1 MAWLDSEGR
10 FEVVILQ
17 ETHWRDSTDFRSG
30 RWYCIHS
37 SGYGSEVS
45 YDRFGGVLVM
55 LRQEAF
61 EEPSVQELYPGR
73 LLHVRAVHKQSNLT
87 VDVLG
92 IYQHVHR
99 THLPPEQNQAYRQ
112 HIWDTLSR
120 TLKLLPSRNPLLLGG
135 DFNAQLAKQ
144 HPHVG
149 AANRSHDAGQDRDRQ
164 FQKLLGE
171 HDLCAL
177 NTWHCRPGY
186 TYESAHSKTR
196 IDFVL
201 TRLRDAKSGARQAAP
216 NYAFPIKSWMA
227 AGHWPIEAT
236 LQVVPF
242 SRRGEPVTAPTAAR
256 YDKVA
261 LLHSVHADTPQ
272 AVALKEEIAQAL
284 QAVTATEL
292 HQVRDSVNR
301 ILLEAVERR
310 FPLGRPDD
318 TRVSAQ
324 GSFRASAK
332 STWQLYRELKVHRA
346 ATPHAVFR
354 QWRAATAFLK
364 ASKALRAQSRHLKQ
378 TAILE
383 KLAEAEAAAC
393 KGDQRTLHQIVRSLT
408 PNKRQFMSRLRDK
421 QGHLLDKPASLQAM
435 LQYARDTFS
444 IYPDAPTG
452 ACIQQGVPISDQ
464 QVQATLQKLG
474 AAKAVPYNTAPAAI
488 WKLCA
493 GSIAGL
499 LGPALRLHFQAY
511 DFASRPIIYETLAKH
526 GVSQDTIAVIQQL
539 HTDAQYVF
547 RAGANVGRHTTT
559 NGLKQGCCIAPFLW
573 SFFTVAV
580 MHSLRDKLGQDWLHQ
595 ALVLFADDHWCQW
608 VIRSKAD
615 FEQSVQQLQVVLE
628 TLMDFRMSINFKK
641 TAILCRLEGKQAK
654 SVLRD
659 HIKLRNGD
667 KFFSVQVRGQ
677 EQLIPIRA
685 VHDHLGTKVTY
696 HHRLDANMEHRI
708 QSGQAKYQALRKTL
722 NGHHTLQVQHRLRLW
737 AACVQTSIHYSLAAV
752 GVTRAGLDKLTK
764 ITTKHLRAIQRQP
777 VHLTRTTNE
786 QVLQSANLLP
796 PGQVLLRSLQ
806 RFRESLNLKAVT
818 APDITTRTDVCAYVE
833 RLEANWQHLVDL
845 QQQQDAQLPI
855 IEAAVPCPYCDA
867 CFTTENAM
875 RIHAQLAHQ
884 NLPPRAACNPTKFV
898 PRQHATGGLPVC
910 RLMTDVMQGLNPEA
924 DIFAFC
930 NPSLLTSRTKQLALP
945 KKEEKEEMEPERE
958 DSTQPPK
965 RPRPEPSPLFSASPQ
980 TGSRRPQHRQPRN
993 TQLSAEGKL
1002 LARALL
1008 HHEDQLAAQ
1017 RMDKDFVLFMR
1028 QDYASIIPNL
1038 HAISTEWHAKKEEGH
1053 EGLTSSLRTVLLACL
1068 VKELLARVQNMAS
1081 TTEGQG
1087 KLQAVHWLDSNQAW
1101 TFLRWCHKSR
1111 KLVLDNNKESLSH
1124 TELVRQLTF
1133 LLENLR
1139 GDIIHKFHST
1149 KGLDLV
1155 EENTSS
1161 HPSVTFLLGI
1171 SLRGEKANEMHEV
1184 LCKLL
1189 GCSMW
1194 QLIG

>member
-499 LGPALRLHFQAY
+499 LGPALRLHFQ
-511 DFASRPIIYETLAKH
+511 
-526 GVSQDTIAVIQQL
+526 DTIAVIQQL

-708 QSGQAKYQALRKTL
+708 QSGQAKYQ
-722 NGHHTLQVQHRLRLW
+722 
-737 AACVQTSIHYSLAAV
+737 
-752 GVTRAGLDKLTK
+752 
-764 ITTKHLRAIQRQP
+764 
-777 VHLTRTTNE
+777 
-786 QVLQSANLLP
+786 
-796 PGQVLLRSLQ
+796 VLLRSLQ

-818 APDITTRTDVCAYVE
+818 APDITTR
-833 RLEANWQHLVDL
+833 
-845 QQQQDAQLPI
+845 
-855 IEAAVPCPYCDA
+855 
-867 CFTTENAM
+867 
-875 RIHAQLAHQ
+875 
-884 NLPPRAACNPTKFV
+884 
-898 PRQHATGGLPVC
+898 
-910 RLMTDVMQGLNPEA
+910 MTDVMQGLNPEA

-1194 QLIG
+1194 QLIGVSMKREGL